1 MTGEERDDMPS
12 ILDGRLIR
20 FLDGELEPEERREI
34 EELMGRS
41 PDVRE
46 RYEQLQAIAV
56 DLSEGL
62 AGEGLPPTPALALP
76 DRADSGRRAGVG
88 GASRRWR
95 AAAVVALLVGVGVT
109 VQPVRAFLATGAT
122 RLLDL
127 LGSQEPAPVEAPP
140 PTPVADRPSTVRF
153 TPEGAV
159 FVVTLEHAQTTGSIQ
174 INSADAFTE
183 ITASVLDGRGESLV
197 VLPGELRISN
207 GPGSV
212 ADYRLEVP
220 RSLERVDV
228 RVEGTSLTSLR
239 PGEAP
244 GTWTL
249 PLGDAAR

>member
-12 ILDGRLIR
+12 ILDGRLVR
-20 FLDGELEPEERREI
+20 LLDGEAGPEERREI
-34 EELMGRS
+34 EELLERS

-46 RYEQLQAIAV
+46 RYEQLRAIAV

-62 AGEGLPPTPALALP
+62 AGEGLPPTPALDLLE
-76 DRADSGRRAGVG
+76 RAASGRRTGMRGV
-88 GASRRWR
+88 SRRWR

-127 LGSQEPAPVEAPP
+127 LTSQEPAPVEAPP
-140 PTPVADRPSTVRF
+140 ATPVADRPSTVRF
-153 TPEGAV
+153 APEGAV
-159 FVVTLEHAQTTGSIQ
+159 FVVTLEHAQTAGSLQ
-174 INSADAFTE
+174 ITAADAAAE
-183 ITASVLDGRGESLV
+183 ITASVLDGSGESLV
-197 VLPGELRISN
+197 VLPSELRISN

-220 RSLERVDV
+220 RTLERVDV
-228 RVEGTSLTSLR
+228 RVEGTSLTSIR

-244 GTWTL
+244 GTWML
-249 PLGDAAR
+249 PLGDGAR